1 MTRLRIVVMTNR
13 FGDVGTHPQLSRLAL
28 SLKASGHDVRA
39 VSLAPP
45 GTLAGVLAEAGIGT
59 EIVDASRRGSLPRVV
74 VRLAGH
80 FRRWRPDVVIAFLY
94 ESIIPS
100 RVAGRLGSVPT
111 VISSIRNEYFGPRY
125 RELVMRVTDRLAT
138 RTVVNS
144 GAVARSL
151 VRRHIV
157 TERRLV
163 VIPNGQQVDSFRS
176 SAEIRRSMR
185 NSIGVDD
192 DTFLW
197 LAIGRLTEQ
206 KDYPNLFRAF
216 SETIEALP
224 RSKLVVVGR
233 GVLADEL
240 AEAARRLGLGDRVAF
255 LGFRNDIPSLLAAS
269 DALVMASRY
278 EGMPNAV
285 MEAFAAGLP
294 VVGTDVGGTPELVH
308 DGVNGYLV
316 PAANPRALATAMLR
330 LGGLSVEER
339 RRMGALGRQ
348 LVEDRYD
355 LGTVMDTWRTLVES
369 IARPRDH
376 G

>member
-13 FGDVGTHPQLSRLAL
+13 FGDVGTHPQLLRLAL
-28 SLKASGHDVRA
+28 TLQASGHDVRA
-39 VSLAPP
+39 VSLAPT

-59 EIVDASRRGSLPRVV
+59 EIVDASRRGSLPRAIA
-74 VRLAGH
+74 RLARL

-94 ESIIPS
+94 ESILPS
-100 RVAGRLGSVPT
+100 RLAGRLGGVPA

-125 RELVMRVTDRLAT
+125 RELVMRVTDRLAI

-163 VIPNGQQVDSFRS
+163 VIPNGQQVDTFRS
-176 SAEIRRSMR
+176 SAETRRSMR
-185 NSIGVDD
+185 SSIGVDD

-224 RSKLVVVGR
+224 RSKLLVVGR
-233 GVLADEL
+233 GVLEDEL
-240 AEAARRLGLGDRVAF
+240 VEVARRLGLGDRVAF

-269 DALVMASRY
+269 DALVTASRY

-285 MEAFAAGLP
+285 MEALAAGRA
-294 VVGTDVGGTPELVH
+294 VVGTNVGGTPELVD
-308 DGVNGYLV
+308 DGVNGFLV
-316 PAANPRALATAMLR
+316 PAASPRALATAMLK

-339 RRMGALGRQ
+339 SRMGASGRK

-355 LGTVMDTWRTLVES
+355 LGLVMDAWRTLVER
-369 IARPRDH
+369 IARARDH